1 MQDLQSINRD
11 PILDVIEDTS
21 ILKEKIEVDSLQ
33 ADIWKNSSDDS
44 DSHSKARYL
53 GNQKKKKERI
63 ARSQS
68 LRNILPIIMGNN
80 PPPTPLRYVIHKHPY
95 PNYDWEDNKDYDF
108 EQFLINWTP
117 LSGLIYNTGVLKLHQ
132 LIHVFVH
139 GETWYLYQT
148 QGK

>member
-80 PPPTPLRYVIHKHPY
+80 PPPHPWDMSFTNIHIPTTIERTTKTM
-95 PNYDWEDNKDYDF
+95 
-108 EQFLINWTP
+108 I
-117 LSGLIYNTGVLKLHQ
+117 LSS
-132 LIHVFVH
+132 F
-139 GETWYLYQT
+139 
-148 QGK
+148 